1 MATSRKAWV
10 AFAGVFL
17 IGAAVGALVV
27 WSFQDVRVTKFMTY
41 TADPKSM
48 AARIN
53 QKYVQEYHLTADEQA
68 RIAPLTQ
75 EMTQRLYMIR
85 RQFGVDII
93 QTMDDYHAKISQQ
106 MSPDHRAAYKTVN
119 DARKKWMTS
128 VLLPDPQA
136 AGTAGK

>member
-27 WSFQDVRVTKFMTY
+27 WSLQDVRVTKFMTY
-41 TADPKSM
+41 TTDPKSM

-53 QKYVQEYHLTADEQA
+53 QKYVQEYHLTPDEQS

-75 EMTQRLYMIR
+75 EMTQRLYVIR

-93 QTMDDYHAKISQQ
+93 QTMDDYHEKISQQ
-106 MSPDHRAAYKTVN
+106 MSPDHRAAYKAVN

-128 VLLPDPQA
+128 VLLPEPA